1 MATAAGTG
9 SAHSTAASDAARW
22 DQVTALHAHVEH
34 RLATAL
40 QRAHGLGL
48 SEYRA
53 LAHLVEAPDGELRMQ
68 DLALRIGLNQSSVT
82 RLVGRLIAAGFA
94 YRDLCPDD
102 KRGIYTVVSD
112 AGRTRHDQARGTYE
126 QTLTD
131 ALEEMARSAGP
142 QAALVS
148 ALRAAG

>member
-1 MATAAGTG
+1 MATAARTDG
-9 SAHSTAASDAARW
+9 AHATAASDAARW
-22 DQVTALHAHVEH
+22 DQLTALHAHVEH

-68 DLALRIGLNQSSVT
+68 DLAARIGLNQSSVT
-82 RLVGRLIAAGFA
+82 RLVGRLISAGFA

-102 KRGIYTVVSD
+102 RRGIYTVVSD
-112 AGRTRHDQARGTYE
+112 AGRARHHQARGTYE

-131 ALEEMARSAGP
+131 ALEETARSSGP
-142 QAALVS
+142 QAALVA

>member
-1 MATAAGTG
+1 MATTAGTG
-9 SAHSTAASDAARW
+9 SARPTAASDAARW
-22 DQVTALHAHVEH
+22 DQVAALHAHVEH

-53 LAHLVEAPDGELRMQ
+53 LAHLVEAQDGELRMQ
-68 DLALRIGLNQSSVT
+68 DLAARIGLNQSSVT
-82 RLVGRLIAAGFA
+82 RLVGRLMAAGFA

-102 KRGIYTVVSD
+102 RRGIYTVVTD
-112 AGRTRHDQARGTYE
+112 AGRTRHDQARSTYE

-131 ALEEMARSAGP
+131 ALDEMARSSGP

-148 ALRAAG
+148 ALRTVD